1 MIFIKNIYHMLAYA
15 FRVLSEK
22 GYVNVSTEQFEN
34 TANLLSA
41 ILDKGVTQ
49 LIKRGVRNDYI
60 PTIESTGAPVGKI
73 NIADSI
79 KSQYAVTHRLVCEHE
94 EFVSDILLNQIIK
107 AAIKVAISSE
117 EVDSAIKKNLRRN
130 LFHFH
135 SISDIN
141 PKSIKWSQIRY
152 DRNNAS
158 YKMLVNICYLLI
170 TGLLQSEDKGS
181 MRLANI
187 IDDQKM
193 HRLYERFILEY
204 YKRHYPMFHVSAAKI
219 LWNTQDEGVAFL
231 PTMKSDVTIK
241 YRDLSLVVDAKYY
254 SKTMQVGQ
262 FGNTTMNSGNIYQ
275 IFTYVKNMDVENS
288 GKVSGVLLYAKTDES
303 VVPDQE
309 ITLVGNKFIMTTLDL
324 NQPFENIA
332 RQMDEVI
339 VKWTGDNTLKA

>member
-60 PTIESTGAPVGKI
+60 PTIESTGSPVGKI
-73 NIADSI
+73 NIAESI

-241 YRDLSLVVDAKYY
+241 YGDLTLVVDAKYY

-288 GKVSGVLLYAKTDES
+288 GKVSGVLLYAKTDEA

-309 ITLVGNKFIMTTLDL
+309 ITLAGNKFIMTTLDL

-339 VKWTGDNTLKA
+339 VKWTGNKTLKA

>member
-1 MIFIKNIYHMLAYA
+1 MLAYA
-15 FRVLSEK
+15 FRVLSEQ
-22 GYVNVSTEQFEN
+22 GYANISTEQFEN

-49 LIKRGVRNDYI
+49 LIKRGIRNDYI
-60 PTIESTGAPVGKI
+60 PTIESTGSPVGKI
-73 NIADSI
+73 NIAESI

-117 EVDSAIKKNLRRN
+117 EVDYAIKKNLRRN

-219 LWNTQDEGVAFL
+219 LWNTQDEGVVFL

-241 YRDLSLVVDAKYY
+241 YQDLTLVVDAKYY
-254 SKTMQVGQ
+254 SKTMQIGQ
-262 FGNTTMNSGNIYQ
+262 FGNATMNSGNIYQ

-288 GKVSGVLLYAKTDES
+288 GKVSGVLLYAKTDEA

-309 ITLVGNKFIMTTLDL
+309 VTLAGNKFIMTTLDL

-332 RQMDEVI
+332 RQMDAVI
-339 VKWTGDNTLKA
+339 VKWTGISGLKA

>member
-1 MIFIKNIYHMLAYA
+1 MLAYA

-49 LIKRGVRNDYI
+49 LIKRGIRNDYI

-107 AAIKVAISSE
+107 AAIKVAISFE

-204 YKRHYPMFHVSAAKI
+204 YKRHYPMFHVSAAHI
-219 LWNTQDEGVAFL
+219 PWDSDDGMIDFL
-231 PTMKSDVTIK
+231 PTMKTDVTIK
-241 YRDLSLVVDAKYY
+241 YKEKTLVIDAKYY
-254 SKTMQVGQ
+254 THSMQSGQYDKRTMHS
-262 FGNTTMNSGNIYQ
+262 NNMYQ
-275 IFTYVKNMDVENS
+275 IYAYVKNLDQSQNGS
-288 GKVSGVLLYAKTDES
+288 VSGLLLYAKTDE
-303 VVPDQE
+303 D
-309 ITLVGNKFIMTTLDL
+309 ITPNNEYKLNGNSFKVMTLDL
-324 NQPFENIA
+324 NLPFEAIAKQLDDIITEWTSDSANNI
-332 RQMDEVI
+332 Q
-339 VKWTGDNTLKA
+339 KKKAD

>member
-1 MIFIKNIYHMLAYA
+1 MLAYA
-15 FRVLSEK
+15 FRVLSEQ
-22 GYVNVSTEQFEN
+22 GYANISTEQFEN

-60 PTIESTGAPVGKI
+60 PTIESTGSPVGKI
-73 NIADSI
+73 NIAESI
-79 KSQYAVTHRLVCEHE
+79 KSQYEVTHRLVCEHE

-219 LWNTQDEGVAFL
+219 LWNTQDEGVVFL

-241 YRDLSLVVDAKYY
+241 YQDLTLVVDAKYY
-254 SKTMQVGQ
+254 SKTMQIGQ
-262 FGNTTMNSGNIYQ
+262 FGNATMNSGNIYQ

-288 GKVSGVLLYAKTDES
+288 GKVSGVLLYAKTDEA

-309 ITLVGNKFIMTTLDL
+309 VTLAGNKFIMTTLDL

-332 RQMDEVI
+332 RQMDAVI
-339 VKWTGDNTLKA
+339 VKWTGDKTLKV

>member
-1 MIFIKNIYHMLAYA
+1 MLAYA

-73 NIADSI
+73 NIAESI
-79 KSQYAVTHRLVCEHE
+79 KSQYEVTHRLVCEHE

-241 YRDLSLVVDAKYY
+241 YGDLTLVVDAKYY

-262 FGNTTMNSGNIYQ
+262 FGNTTMNSGNIYIRYLPMSKTWMLKILVRYRACYYMLKQMRLSSQ
-275 IFTYVKNMDVENS
+275 IKKS
-288 GKVSGVLLYAKTDES
+288 HW
-303 VVPDQE
+303 
-309 ITLVGNKFIMTTLDL
+309 LVISL
-324 NQPFENIA
+324 
-332 RQMDEVI
+332 
-339 VKWTGDNTLKA
+339 

>member
-1 MIFIKNIYHMLAYA
+1 MLAYA
-15 FRVLSEK
+15 FRVLSEQ
-22 GYVNVSTEQFEN
+22 GYANISTEQFEN

-60 PTIESTGAPVGKI
+60 PTIESTGSPVGKI
-73 NIADSI
+73 NIAESI

-241 YRDLSLVVDAKYY
+241 YGDRTLVVDAKYY

-288 GKVSGVLLYAKTDES
+288 GKVSGVLLYAKTDEA

-309 ITLVGNKFIMTTLDL
+309 ITLAGNKFIMTTLDL

-339 VKWTGDNTLKA
+339 VKWTGNKTLKA

>member
-1 MIFIKNIYHMLAYA
+1 MLAYA

-22 GYVNVSTEQFEN
+22 GYVNISTEQFEN

-60 PTIESTGAPVGKI
+60 PTIESTGSPVGKI
-73 NIADSI
+73 NIAESI

-107 AAIKVAISSE
+107 AAIKVAISSGD
-117 EVDSAIKKNLRRN
+117 VDSAIKKNLRRN

-135 SISDIN
+135 SITDIN

-170 TGLLQSEDKGS
+170 TGLLQSEEEGS

-204 YKRHYPMFHVSAAKI
+204 YKRHYPMFNVSAAKI

-241 YRDLSLVVDAKYY
+241 YQDLTLVVDAKYY
-254 SKTMQVGQ
+254 SKTMQTGQ
-262 FGNTTMNSGNIYQ
+262 FGNATMNSGNIYQ

-288 GKVSGVLLYAKTDES
+288 GKVSGVLLYAKTDEA

-309 ITLVGNKFIMTTLDL
+309 VTLAGNKFIMTTLDL

>member
-1 MIFIKNIYHMLAYA
+1 MLAYA

-60 PTIESTGAPVGKI
+60 PTIESTGSPVGKI
-73 NIADSI
+73 NIAESI

-107 AAIKVAISSE
+107 AAIKVAISSK

-170 TGLLQSEDKGS
+170 TGLLQSEEEGS
-181 MRLANI
+181 MKLANI

-204 YKRHYPMFHVSAAKI
+204 YKRHYPIFHVSAAKI

-241 YRDLSLVVDAKYY
+241 YGDLTLVVDAKYY

-262 FGNTTMNSGNIYQ
+262 FGNATMNSGNIYQ
-275 IFTYVKNMDVENS
+275 IFTYVKNMDVENL
-288 GKVSGVLLYAKTDES
+288 GKVSGVLLYAKTDEA
-303 VVPDQE
+303 VVLDQE
-309 ITLVGNKFIMTTLDL
+309 VTLAGNKFIMTTLDL

-332 RQMDEVI
+332 RQMDNVI
-339 VKWTGDNTLKA
+339 VKWTGNKTLKA

>member
-1 MIFIKNIYHMLAYA
+1 MLAYA

-60 PTIESTGAPVGKI
+60 PTIESTGSPVGKI
-73 NIADSI
+73 NIAESI
-79 KSQYAVTHRLVCEHE
+79 KSQYTVTHRLVCEHE

-107 AAIKVAISSE
+107 AAIKVAISSK

-170 TGLLQSEDKGS
+170 TGLLQSEEEGS
-181 MRLANI
+181 MKLANI

-204 YKRHYPMFHVSAAKI
+204 YKRHYPIFHVSAAKI

-241 YRDLSLVVDAKYY
+241 YGDLTLVVDAKYY

-262 FGNTTMNSGNIYQ
+262 FGNATMNSGNIYQ

-288 GKVSGVLLYAKTDES
+288 GKVSGVLLYAKTDEA

-309 ITLVGNKFIMTTLDL
+309 VTLAGNKFIMTTLDL

-332 RQMDEVI
+332 RQMDKVI
-339 VKWTGDNTLKA
+339 VKWTGNKTLKA

>member
-1 MIFIKNIYHMLAYA
+1 M
-15 FRVLSEK
+15 
-22 GYVNVSTEQFEN
+22 NVSTEQFEN

-60 PTIESTGAPVGKI
+60 PTIESTGSPVGKI
-73 NIADSI
+73 NIAESI

-107 AAIKVAISSE
+107 AAIKVAISSK

-170 TGLLQSEDKGS
+170 TGLLQSEEEGS
-181 MRLANI
+181 MKLANI

-204 YKRHYPMFHVSAAKI
+204 YKRHYPIFHVSAAKI

-241 YRDLSLVVDAKYY
+241 YGDLTLVVDAKYY

-262 FGNTTMNSGNIYQ
+262 FGNATMNSGNIYQ
-275 IFTYVKNMDVENS
+275 IFTYVKNMDVENL
-288 GKVSGVLLYAKTDES
+288 GKVSGVLLYAKTDEA
-303 VVPDQE
+303 VVLDQE
-309 ITLVGNKFIMTTLDL
+309 VTLAGNKFIMTTLDL

-332 RQMDEVI
+332 RQMDNVI
-339 VKWTGDNTLKA
+339 VKWTGNKTLKA

>member
-1 MIFIKNIYHMLAYA
+1 MLAYA
-15 FRVLSEK
+15 FRVLSEQ
-22 GYVNVSTEQFEN
+22 GYANISTEQFEN

-60 PTIESTGAPVGKI
+60 PTIESTGSPVGKI
-73 NIADSI
+73 NIAESI
-79 KSQYAVTHRLVCEHE
+79 KSQYAITHRLVCEHE

-241 YRDLSLVVDAKYY
+241 YGDLTLVVDAKYY

-288 GKVSGVLLYAKTDES
+288 GKVSGVLLYAKTDEA

-309 ITLVGNKFIMTTLDL
+309 ITLAGNKFIMTTLDL

-339 VKWTGDNTLKA
+339 VKWTGISGLKA

>member
-1 MIFIKNIYHMLAYA
+1 MLAYA
-15 FRVLSEK
+15 FRVLSET
-22 GYVNVSTEQFEN
+22 GYANISTEQFEN

-60 PTIESTGAPVGKI
+60 PTIESTGSPVGKV
-73 NIADSI
+73 NIAESI
-79 KSQYAVTHRLVCEHE
+79 KSQYTVTHRLVCEHE
-94 EFVSDILLNQIIK
+94 EFVSNIILNQIIK
-107 AAIKVAISSE
+107 AAIKVAIASE
-117 EVDSAIKKNLRRN
+117 EVDSAIKKNLRKN

-135 SISDIN
+135 SIADIN
-141 PKSIKWSQIRY
+141 PKDIKWTHIRY

-170 TGLLQSEDKGS
+170 TGLLQSEEEGA

-219 LWNTQDEGVAFL
+219 LWNTKDEGIAFL

-241 YRDLSLVVDAKYY
+241 YEDLTLVVDAKYY
-254 SKTMQVGQ
+254 SKTMQTEQ

-275 IFTYVKNMDVENS
+275 IFTYVKNMDTDNS
-288 GKVSGVLLYAKTDES
+288 GRVSGVLLYAKTNETL
-303 VVPDQE
+303 VPDQE
-309 ITLVGNKFIMTTLDL
+309 VTLAGNKFIMTTLDL
-324 NQPFENIA
+324 NRPFEHIA
-332 RQMDEVI
+332 QQMDDVI
-339 VKWTGDNTLKA
+339 VRWLGKITLKA

>member
-1 MIFIKNIYHMLAYA
+1 M
-15 FRVLSEK
+15 
-22 GYVNVSTEQFEN
+22 NVSTEQFEN

-60 PTIESTGAPVGKI
+60 PTIESTGSPVGKI
-73 NIADSI
+73 NIAESI

-107 AAIKVAISSE
+107 AAIKVAISSK

-170 TGLLQSEDKGS
+170 TGLLQSEEEGS
-181 MRLANI
+181 MKLANI

-204 YKRHYPMFHVSAAKI
+204 YKRHYPIFHVSAAKI

-241 YRDLSLVVDAKYY
+241 YGDLTLVVDAKYY

-262 FGNTTMNSGNIYQ
+262 FGNATMNSGNIYQ

-288 GKVSGVLLYAKTDES
+288 GKVSGVLLYAKTDEA

-309 ITLVGNKFIMTTLDL
+309 VTLAGNKFIMTTLDL

-332 RQMDEVI
+332 RQMDKVI
-339 VKWTGDNTLKA
+339 VKWTGNKTLKA

>member
-1 MIFIKNIYHMLAYA
+1 MLAYA

-135 SISDIN
+135 SFSDIN

-241 YRDLSLVVDAKYY
+241 YGDLTLVVDAKYY

-288 GKVSGVLLYAKTDES
+288 GKVSGVLLYAKTDEA

-309 ITLVGNKFIMTTLDL
+309 ITLAGNKFIMTTLDL
-324 NQPFENIA
+324 NQSFENIA

-339 VKWTGDNTLKA
+339 VKWTGDKTLKV

>member
-1 MIFIKNIYHMLAYA
+1 MLAYA

-73 NIADSI
+73 NIAESI
-79 KSQYAVTHRLVCEHE
+79 KSQYEVTHRLVCEHE

-241 YRDLSLVVDAKYY
+241 YGDLTLVVDAKYY

-288 GKVSGVLLYAKTDES
+288 GKVSGVLLYAKTDEA

-309 ITLVGNKFIMTTLDL
+309 ITLAGNKFIMTTLDL

-339 VKWTGDNTLKA
+339 VKWTGISGLKA